1 MDDFEQKY
9 PRRSFGR
16 VKNEA
21 LKALGTATNSS
32 TKKGIIIAIVLIL
45 LVLAIQGSNQS

>member
-16 VKNEA
+16 VKNQA
-21 LKALGTATNSS
+21 LKALGTASDS
-32 TKKGIIIAIVLIL
+32 QIKISIIISILLIVLGL
-45 LVLAIQGSNQS
+45 YLMA